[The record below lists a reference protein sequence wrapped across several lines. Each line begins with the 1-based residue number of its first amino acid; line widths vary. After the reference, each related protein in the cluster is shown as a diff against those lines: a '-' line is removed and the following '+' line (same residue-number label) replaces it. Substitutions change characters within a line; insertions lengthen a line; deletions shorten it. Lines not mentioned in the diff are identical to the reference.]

1 MQWVKATIG
10 KDKYK
15 TLVKSDTNMLIA
27 DEPKEV
33 GGSDLGFSPD
43 ELLASSLAVCTVVTV
58 RMYAD
63 RKHWKLDGVEVTVTI
78 QWDKE
83 HAQTQMRKE
92 ILLKGDL
99 LPEERQRLLEI
110 SERCPTHKML
120 QNPINIK
127 TIAIS

>member
-1 MQWVKATIG
+1 MQWVKASIG

-27 DEPKEV
+27 DEPKSV

-43 ELLASSLAVCTVVTV
+43 ELLAASLAVCTVVTV

-63 RKHWKLDGVEVTVTI
+63 RKHWKLDAIELTVTI

-83 HAQTQMRKE
+83 RALTHMRKE

-120 QNPINIK
+120 QNPIHIS
-127 TIAIS
+127 TTAIA

>member
-63 RKHWKLDGVEVTVTI
+63 RKRWNLDGVEVTVTI

-83 HAQTQMRKE
+83 HVQTHMRKE